1 MIIST
6 EFFVIANKIE
16 NNLYIK
22 AYLIFI
28 IFNSILFNVLLNVI
42 NIALGENSITFSENS
57 ITFREN
63 SITFRAK
70 TLLHL
75 GRKLY
80 YI

>member
-22 AYLIFI
+22 AYLIF
-28 IFNSILFNVLLNVI
+28 NSILFNVLLNVI
-42 NIALGENSITFSENS
+42 FEKKNIALGENSITFSENS
-57 ITFREN
+57 ITFR
-63 SITFRAK
+63 AK

-75 GRKLY
+75 WRKLY

>member
-42 NIALGENSITFSENS
+42 NIALGENSITF
-57 ITFREN
+57 REN

>member
-42 NIALGENSITFSENS
+42 FEKKNIALGENSITFSENS
-57 ITFREN
+57 ITFKEN
-63 SITFRAK
+63 SIAFMS
-70 TLLHL
+70 
-75 GRKLY
+75 
-80 YI
+80 